1 MVAAPLSSLASVA
14 TPVHPWIAD
23 LLAALPVADG
33 PGSAGTGSARTALA
47 ARGLPSR
54 RQESWRFTDPAAIAA
69 VPAGLL
75 QSGSAPEHPSLSQG
89 HCRLRLDALPKDLSN
104 LEWPEG
110 IEPLSPAEVAAWRA
124 SRRRSDDAS
133 QEDATPEDW
142 PALLN
147 AACGPALLAL
157 RVRGAVPGVL
167 ELISEAGEASGVL
180 PLRVLLLLDPD
191 ARLELLQVHR
201 AAGSSLTSVQVA
213 VELAAG
219 AELRHGLVAS
229 GGAASVLLAGLTVH
243 QQAGSRFSLTSL
255 SQGWGLVRLEP
266 QVVQLAGAAETRL
279 RGLQLVDERQ
289 LADTHSRVRFD
300 GPDGRLDQ
308 LHKVVADG
316 RGRSVFNGA
325 VCVPRQAQRTDA
337 SQLSR
342 SLLLSDSARVDTKP
356 ELEIVADDV
365 RCAHGATVSRLQDD
379 ELFYLRSRGIAA
391 AEAARLLLRG
401 YCQEILDDLPA
412 AGGGWPVPS
421 VVPAPEARR

>member
-14 TPVHPWIAD
+14 TPVHPWIAA
-23 LLAALPVADG
+23 LLDALPVADG
-33 PGSAGTGSARTALA
+33 PATGAARDALA
-47 ARGLPSR
+47 ACGLPSR

-69 VPAGLL
+69 VAPGPL
-75 QSGSAPEHPSLSQG
+75 QSGSAPDHPPLSQR
-89 HCRLRLDALPKDLSN
+89 HFRLRLDALPQDLSS
-104 LEWPEG
+104 LHWPEG
-110 IEPLSPAEVAAWRA
+110 IDPLSAAEVASWLA
-124 SRRRSDDAS
+124 SRPPS
-133 QEDATPEDW
+133 EDATPEDW

-147 AACGPALLAL
+147 AACGPALPAL

-229 GGAASVLLAGLTVH
+229 GGADSVLLAGLTVH

-266 QVVQLAGAAETRL
+266 QVVQVAGAAETRL

-300 GPDGRLDQ
+300 GPDGHLDQ

-421 VVPAPEARR
+421 VIPAPEARR